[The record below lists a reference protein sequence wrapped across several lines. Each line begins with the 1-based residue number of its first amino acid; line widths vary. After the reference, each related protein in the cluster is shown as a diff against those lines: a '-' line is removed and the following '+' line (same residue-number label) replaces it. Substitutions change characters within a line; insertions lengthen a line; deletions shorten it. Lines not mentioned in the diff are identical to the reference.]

1 MLKQESRFQMKYKTL
16 IVDDER
22 LARKE
27 MRLLLAEFD
36 EIFVVGEA
44 ENLSEAVEIIEKEK
58 PQIVFLDIQLSNENG
73 FELLEKTEQNFNL
86 IFVTAFDA
94 YAIRAFEVNALDYL
108 LKPVN
113 PDRLAKAIERLKE
126 EKTDEKSEIR
136 PLEFDDRIF
145 LELGTRSLFLK
156 VNEISHINSAGDYSE
171 IFTISGKKHL
181 IEKPLRE
188 WEERL
193 PEKHFLRIHR
203 QTIINLEEIEEIETW
218 FNRTFQVRL
227 KNFRQKLAVSR
238 RYAVKLKQKFI

>member
-1 MLKQESRFQMKYKTL
+1 MKYKTL

-27 MRLLLAEFD
+27 MRRLLAEFD
-36 EIFVVGEA
+36 EISIIGEA
-44 ENLSEAVEIIEKEK
+44 ENLSEAIEIIEKEK

-73 FELLEKTEQNFNL
+73 FELLEKTEQNFKL

-126 EKTDEKSEIR
+126 EKMGKKSEIR

-145 LELGTRSLFLK
+145 LELGERSIFLK

-227 KNFRQKLAVSR
+227 KNFREKLAVSR

>member
-1 MLKQESRFQMKYKTL
+1 MKYKTL

-27 MRLLLAEFD
+27 MRRLLAEFD
-36 EIFVVGEA
+36 EISVVGEA
-44 ENLSEAVEIIEKEK
+44 ENLREAVEIIEKEK

-113 PDRLAKAIERLKE
+113 PDRLAKAIERLKK

-145 LELGTRSLFLK
+145 LELGTRSIFLK

-188 WEERL
+188 WETRL

-238 RYAVKLKQKFI
+238 RYAVKLKQKFV

>member
-1 MLKQESRFQMKYKTL
+1 MKYKTL